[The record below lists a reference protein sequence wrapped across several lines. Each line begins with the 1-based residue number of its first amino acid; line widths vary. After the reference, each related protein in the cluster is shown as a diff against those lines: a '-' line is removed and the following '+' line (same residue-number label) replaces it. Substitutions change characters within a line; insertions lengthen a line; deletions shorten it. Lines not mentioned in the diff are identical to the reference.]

1 MQRLLWPDI
10 TKTVGLYL
18 MILGHGGLYGTETIQ
33 QFIYSFHM
41 PLFFILSGM
50 FFKHGNLKKTTITL
64 LVPYFFMNTLM
75 LVWSLFFNN
84 GSIVLWFSKHIPAVL
99 LGLGYNTDNFV
110 PVCTPMW
117 FFYVLYIEHLI
128 MNLIFKISTNK
139 TILLSISLFNVISIV
154 SVVIINRILFEV
166 LSYAYW
172 AKEIYKRKT
181 NIKFNI
187 ILKRLELKNNL

>member
-154 SVVIINRILFEV
+154 SVVI
-166 LSYAYW
+166 
-172 AKEIYKRKT
+172 
-181 NIKFNI
+181 
-187 ILKRLELKNNL
+187 LKKNNIDTLFPIDSVLFAFPFFSI